1 MRPLLTPPIDRSAT
15 GQKPMVL
22 WARGRALRYRL
33 EAYGTGAGT
42 RYRLKT

>member
-1 MRPLLTPPIDRSAT
+1 
-15 GQKPMVL
+15 MVL

-42 RYRLKT
+42 RYRLKTRNPKLKTQNSKLKNL